1 MSPTGLCAAGH
12 AETAEAAC
20 AILRA
25 GGNAFDAVV
34 AANLAAAVAEPVLCS
49 LGGGGFMLARVAR
62 DGSNRCYDFFT
73 QTPRRPPPPDA
84 VDFHPVTVDFGT
96 TTQDFHI
103 GLGAVATPGMV
114 RGLFHIHRELGRLPM
129 AEVVAPAV
137 ALARDGVRINALQ
150 AYIHQVVSPI
160 YLASAETARLFASP
174 GQPGRAVRE
183 GEVVRF
189 PELADT
195 LETLAIEKEDLFYRG
210 EIAEAIAAACA
221 DGGGSLTMDDLGA
234 YRVEERRPLSF
245 QLNGARVFIN
255 PPPSCGG
262 MLIAFATDLLARLPS
277 ADRGPDDGAELINLA
292 TAMALTN
299 KARMD
304 ALAAGRGGH
313 DARDYLFD
321 ARRLARYGAE
331 ILGRAHAPR
340 GTTHISVADAAG
352 NIASMT
358 VSNGEGCGYVV
369 PGTGIMLNNMLGEED
384 LNPGGFHRWQ
394 PDQRLSSMMAPALV
408 YETGG
413 PIHAL
418 GSGGSNRIRSAMLQ
432 VMRNMVRHRLHL
444 APAIERPR
452 IHFENG
458 ILNVEDGFPE
468 AAIAALGETFDD
480 VRVWPDRN
488 LFFGG
493 AHGVSFHQADGR
505 MSGAGDP
512 RRGGVCLKA

>member
-1 MSPTGLCAAGH
+1 MSANGLCAAGH
-12 AETAEAAC
+12 PETAEAAC

-34 AANLAAAVAEPVLCS
+34 AANLAATVAEPVLCS
-49 LGGGGFMLARVAR
+49 LGGGGFMVARVAR

-73 QTPRRPPPPDA
+73 QTPRRAPSDA
-84 VDFHPVTVDFGT
+84 IDFHPVTVDFGS

-103 GLGAVATPGMV
+103 GLGAAATPGMV
-114 RGLFHIHRELGRLPM
+114 KGLFHIHRELGRLPM
-129 AEVVAPAV
+129 GEVVAPAV
-137 ALARDGVRINALQ
+137 ALARDGVRMNALQ

-160 YLASAETARLFASP
+160 YLASPEAARLFASP
-174 GQPGRAVRE
+174 GQPGRLAVE
-183 GEVVRF
+183 GEVLRF

-195 LETLAIEKEDLFYRG
+195 LETLAIEQEDLFYRG
-210 EIAEAIAAACA
+210 EIGQAIAAACA
-221 DGGGSLTMDDLGA
+221 TGGGCLTLEDLAA
-234 YRVEERRPLSF
+234 YRVAERRPLF
-245 QLNGARVFIN
+245 FRLDGARVFIN

-262 MLIAFATDLLARLPS
+262 MLIAFAADLLAQIPS
-277 ADRGPDDGAELINLA
+277 AGGPDDGTELTALA

-304 ALAAGRGGH
+304 ALAAGRSGP

-321 ARRLARYGAE
+321 SRRLARYRAE
-331 ILGRAHAPR
+331 ILGRGHAPR

-384 LNPGGFHRWQ
+384 LNPRGFHRWQ
-394 PDQRLSSMMAPALV
+394 PDERLSSMMAPALV
-408 YETGG
+408 YERDGS
-413 PIHAL
+413 IHAL

-432 VMRNMVRHRLHL
+432 VMLNIVRHRLPL

-452 IHFENG
+452 IHYENG
-458 ILNVEDGFPE
+458 VLNVEDGFPE
-468 AAIAALGETFDD
+468 AAIAALGEAFDD
-480 VRVWPDRN
+480 VRVWPTRN
-488 LFFGG
+488 LYFGG
-493 AHGVSFHQADGR
+493 AHGVSFHGADGR

-512 RRGGVCLKA
+512 RRGGVCLPA